1 MICLGDLELDIA
13 SRTLKFKHCFLWGKW
28 LKCFPMVQVHYLDF
42 ISSKSQCLPVKHHSE
57 SKFEVNM
64 VNALS
69 PAQTLQVIDLRLTC
83 NWTFELLA
91 IACNKSF
98 NMLNILLAIL

>member
-1 MICLGDLELDIA
+1 M
-13 SRTLKFKHCFLWGKW
+13 
-28 LKCFPMVQVHYLDF
+28 
-42 ISSKSQCLPVKHHSE
+42 KHHSE
-57 SKFEVNM
+57 SKFAVNM